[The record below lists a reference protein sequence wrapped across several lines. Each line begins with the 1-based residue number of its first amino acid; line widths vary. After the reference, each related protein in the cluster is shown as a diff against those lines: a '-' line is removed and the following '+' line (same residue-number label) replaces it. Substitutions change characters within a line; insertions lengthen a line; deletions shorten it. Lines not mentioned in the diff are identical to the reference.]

1 MSAQQKAL
9 AATAIA
15 NQGKIHS
22 VATRVGLTNGKKPSV
37 SPLSMVRRRVSPRGT
52 VIHAGRAFF

>member
-1 MSAQQKAL
+1 VNAQQKAL

-15 NQGKIHS
+15 NQGKITWRAS
-22 VATRVGLTNGKKPSV
+22 SGLTDGKKPTV
-37 SPLSMVRRRVSPRGT
+37 SPLSMVRRRVTPRGA